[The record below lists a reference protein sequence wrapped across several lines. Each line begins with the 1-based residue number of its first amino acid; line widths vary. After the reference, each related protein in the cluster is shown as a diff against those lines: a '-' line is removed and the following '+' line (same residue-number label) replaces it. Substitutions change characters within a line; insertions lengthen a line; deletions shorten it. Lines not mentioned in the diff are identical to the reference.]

1 MKMKEPEDIFK
12 NELERLFKKAK
23 EIDEFEYVC
32 ALLNFK
38 GMGDPRALSHL
49 NESFELLFQIT
60 ELIPKQTTNQDQIR
74 LFLLL
79 YCHIFEMDEFYNV
92 IGNMLRITQ
101 GERYTSMLYNSPTI
115 SRELKPTHKM
125 DKLKSIANNAGFT
138 DLTDVIARLY
148 LSPLRNSFFHSSYS
162 LTERDYYIVA
172 GNGFKIEGI
181 ITKSAS
187 LKDYILPLTQ
197 STVNMAGHFF
207 NSLNLSRLE
216 YRNNKIINGRLQPG
230 GIELEILGHPD
241 YGLRGFRSLKK

>member
-1 MKMKEPEDIFK
+1 MKEPEDIFK

-49 NESFELLFQIT
+49 NESFDFLIQIT
-60 ELIPKQTTNQDQIR
+60 ELIPKQNTYQDQIR

-101 GERYTSMLYNSPTI
+101 GERYTSMLYNNPTF
-115 SRELKPTHKM
+115 SQELKPSNKI
-125 DKLKSIANNAGFT
+125 DKLKSIAIKAGFT
-138 DLTDVIARLY
+138 ELTDIIASLY
-148 LSPLRNSFFHSSYS
+148 SSPLRNSFFHSSYS

-181 ITKSAS
+181 KTKSAS
-187 LKDYILPLTQ
+187 LKDYILPITQ
-197 STVNMAGHFF
+197 STVNMAGYFF
-207 NSLNLSRLE
+207 NILNFSRLE
-216 YRNNKIINGRLQPG
+216 YKYNKVITGRLQPG
-230 GIELEILGHPD
+230 GVKLEILGHPD
-241 YGLRGFRSLKK
+241 YGLSGFRSV